1 MRFILAFL
9 CLFGSA
15 NAAQQN
21 RQEWTGTLKLDRDIT
36 LRIAADKVGEGI
48 RATIQKIE
56 GGETSERMQIDTF
69 AIAGDGTV
77 VMRIVR
83 LKAEFVGKLNEAGD
97 AVVGSWTMKAKD
109 GKDVSTPLTL
119 KKDEPPQ
126 DPALIE
132 TWSGTLVAEGSSS
145 LVRFRVLKDGGFKRK
160 VVFDTGG
167 VSGVAADAN
176 VAQGQVEFAVPSLG
190 VRFSGTLDRAR
201 STARGVWTEGE
212 RKVAMELSRE
222 LASKPT
228 ETAKRP
234 QTPMPPFRYR
244 VQNVRFENKA
254 AKIRLAGTLTLP
266 RLPDRVEE
274 DAPAPTYAA
283 VVLITGSGPQD
294 RDETLLQHKPFLVI
308 ADHLTRNGFA
318 VLRFDDRGVGASSG
332 DFNKA
337 TSADFATDVR
347 AAIEFLRSRDDIDA
361 SKIGLV
367 GHSEGG
373 LIAPMLAAEDSDLGF
388 IVLLA
393 GPGVSG
399 FEILKDQVGRIA
411 RAEGAPEPVVK
422 MNTNLQVAL
431 TDRIRKAPDD
441 ADAGKLVDEAIK
453 AWLET
458 IPENQRPFVTP
469 PKAQIDLMTAQLG
482 SPWFRFFLKH
492 EPASVLQK
500 VACPVLA
507 INGERDLQVWHEQNL
522 PAIVAA
528 LKAGGNRNFRAVQL
542 PGLNHLFQRSA
553 TGKVSE
559 YGDLEQTMANEVLD
573 LVTNWLKVTT
583 TPED

>member
-1 MRFILAFL
+1 
-9 CLFGSA
+9 
-15 NAAQQN
+15 
-21 RQEWTGTLKLDRDIT
+21 
-36 LRIAADKVGEGI
+36 
-48 RATIQKIE
+48 
-56 GGETSERMQIDTF
+56 
-69 AIAGDGTV
+69 
-77 VMRIVR
+77 
-83 LKAEFVGKLNEAGD
+83 
-97 AVVGSWTMKAKD
+97 
-109 GKDVSTPLTL
+109 
-119 KKDEPPQ
+119 
-126 DPALIE
+126 
-132 TWSGTLVAEGSSS
+132 
-145 LVRFRVLKDGGFKRK
+145 
-160 VVFDTGG
+160 
-167 VSGVAADAN
+167 
-176 VAQGQVEFAVPSLG
+176 
-190 VRFSGTLDRAR
+190 
-201 STARGVWTEGE
+201 
-212 RKVAMELSRE
+212 MELSRE
-222 LASKPT
+222 FAAEPV
-228 ETAKRP
+228 EAAKRP
-234 QTPMPPFRYR
+234 QTPMPPYRYR
-244 VQNVRFENKA
+244 VKNVRFENKA
-254 AKIRLAGTLTLP
+254 AKIHLAGTLTLP
-266 RLPDRVEE
+266 RLPDRIEE
-274 DAPAPTYAA
+274 DTPAPTYAA

-294 RDETLLQHKPFLVI
+294 RDETLLQHKPFLLI

-318 VLRFDDRGVGASSG
+318 VLRFDDRGVGASGG
-332 DFNKA
+332 DFSKA

-347 AAIEFLRSRDDIDA
+347 AAVEFLRSRDDIDA

-373 LIAPMLAAEDSDLGF
+373 LIAPMLAAEDSDIGF

-441 ADAGKLVDEAIK
+441 ADAGKLVDEGIK
-453 AWLET
+453 AWLQT
-458 IPENQRPFVTP
+458 VPENQRAFVTP
-469 PKAQIDLMTAQLG
+469 PKSQIELLTAQLA

-492 EPASVLQK
+492 DPAQVLKQ

-528 LKAGGNRNFRAVQL
+528 LKQGGNRNFRAVQL

-573 LVTNWLKVTT
+573 LVTNWLQATT
-583 TPED
+583 TPNDQAIRRP